1 MANDLTR
8 WDPINDFQSLR
19 TAMDRLQRLSRL
31 SSGDDEVGIRSLSLD
46 VVETNDEYLVRAAI
60 PGVDPK
66 DVDINVNEDVLTI
79 SGKFEHKQEEK
90 EEQYLRRELSYG
102 EFHRSLRLPPT
113 LDVDKASARFE
124 NGVLEL
130 RLPKRPEARA
140 RSLKITPQGVIEAGS
155 DAEKDG

>member
-1 MANDLTR
+1 MANNLTR
-8 WDPINDFQSLR
+8 WDPTNDFQSLR

-31 SSGDDEVGIRSLSLD
+31 SSGDDEVGIPSLSLD
-46 VVETNDEYLVRAAI
+46 VIETNGEYLIRAAI

-66 DVDINVNEDVLTI
+66 DVDISVNEDVLTI
-79 SGKFEHKQEEK
+79 SGTFEQMQEEK

-113 LDVDKASARFE
+113 LDVDKANARFE

-140 RSLKITPQGVIEAGS
+140 RSLKITPQGVTEAGS
-155 DAEKDG
+155 DGEKDG